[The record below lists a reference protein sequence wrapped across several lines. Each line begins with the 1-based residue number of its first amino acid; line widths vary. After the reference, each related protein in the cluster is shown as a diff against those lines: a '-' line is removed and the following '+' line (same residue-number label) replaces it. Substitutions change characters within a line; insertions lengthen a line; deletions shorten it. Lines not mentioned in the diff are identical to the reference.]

1 MRFLLMENWK
11 SLNQYIWNSLEK
23 SSAAPDTLYTEL
35 YRYFAREL
43 GFDSGP
49 EPTPEPTP
57 AHEQYKR
64 YELAINDP
72 EVARTEFKEYLVPPN
87 EAKCIAILEG
97 YHGVLTQIDA
107 KLAKQYHKRLQEFVF
122 SHNLRYLLTPDCKVT
137 LSIEG
142 LLVSQCAR
150 LRRALVNN
158 RDRLDCLK
166 ELQDSLAKISHDNE
180 ERNSIRIAS
189 NLLEGIVRDRSSNSE
204 ETLSRAI
211 EGCVNIFPH
220 HSLKEAYKDVYKFAS
235 DYPNVR
241 HAGNPASRVRNLK
254 KDDALLIIAMTV
266 GMALFIAENDAS
278 SYILQG
284 QLE

>member
-1 MRFLLMENWK
+1 MENWK
-11 SLNQYIWNSLEK
+11 GLNQHIWNSLER
-23 SSAAPDTLYTEL
+23 SSAAPDAMYAEL

-43 GFDSGP
+43 GFDSRP

-72 EVARTEFKEYLVPPN
+72 EVARTTFKEYSVPPN
-87 EAKCIAILEG
+87 EAKCITILEG
-97 YHGVLTQIDA
+97 YHGVLSQIDA
-107 KLAKQYHKRLQEFVF
+107 KLAEKYYQRLQDFIF
-122 SHNLRYLLTPDCKVT
+122 SHNLRYALTPDCKLT

-150 LRRALVNN
+150 LRKALANN

-166 ELQDSLAKISHDNE
+166 ELEDSLAKINHDNE

-189 NLLEGIVRDRSSNSE
+189 NLLEGIVRDRSSNRE

-211 EGCVNIFPH
+211 DGCGSLFPH
-220 HSLKEAYKDVYKFAS
+220 HSLKETYKDVYRFAS

-254 KDDALLIIAMTV
+254 KDDALLVIAMTV
-266 GMALFIAENDAS
+266 GMTLFIAENDAS

-284 QLE
+284 QLEY